1 MAASGFTP
9 ISLYYSTT
17 ASAVPTSG
25 NLANGELGLNIA
37 DMKLYAKNS
46 AGTVTLLASNAGASG
61 SVTSVSG
68 TGTVNGLTLTGT
80 VTTSGSLTLG
90 GTLSLVSP
98 PPIGSTTPNTGA
110 FTTLSATGTTSING
124 AILALNS
131 VGSSIQHPSGGSL
144 NIASVAFGGNANIV
158 VNAASGFSVYQQVAG
173 ATITLASSTGL
184 AVTGTLSATGAV
196 TITSGGTAI
205 NLNGATSNYIGW
217 GTDGVATPTFTARS
231 AGTKL
236 VLYPSLSPT
245 AADYG
250 FGIASGILWSS
261 IPTTS
266 ADFRWYGG
274 TTIAA
279 TLSGTGNL
287 SVAGTLTSTSTASFS
302 NANFTIDANGSFTT
316 QGSTIG
322 TNVPNGTVGINTGP
336 AGGVGLTLTNK
347 AGNTAHNTLRVVGI
361 ASQTSIVDVVNSAST
376 SLFNVLGNGAIGVN
390 GSSYGTAG
398 QVLTSGGS
406 GAAPTWATAGGGGQ
420 VFAAFGGIESV
431 FASQG
436 F

>member
-1 MAASGFTP
+1 MAQAGFTP
-9 ISLYYSTT
+9 ISLYFSST
-17 ASAVPTSG
+17 AAAVPTSG

-90 GTLSLVSP
+90 GTLSGTASININGTV
-98 PPIGSTTPNTGA
+98 GATTANTGA
-110 FTTLSATGTTSING
+110 FTTLSATGG
-124 AILALNS
+124 
-131 VGSSIQHPSGGSL
+131 
-144 NIASVAFGGNANIV
+144 V
-158 VNAASGFSVYQQVAG
+158 VLTAGG
-173 ATITLASSTGL
+173 ATIS
-184 AVTGTLSATGAV
+184 
-196 TITSGGTAI
+196 
-205 NLNGATSNYIGW
+205 LNGTTSNYIVW
-217 GTDGVATPTFTARS
+217 ATEGVATPTFTSRS

-236 VLYPSLSPT
+236 VLYPSLSPS

-250 FGIASGILWSS
+250 FGVAAGVLWSS

-279 TLSGTGNL
+279 TLSGTGSL

-390 GSSYGTAG
+390 GASYGTSG

-406 GAAPTWATAGGGGQ
+406 GAAPTWAAAGGGSQ
-420 VFAAFGGIESV
+420 AFIAFGSTG
-431 FASQG
+431 G
-436 F
+436 Y